1 MISIGPPA
9 PVSQQ
14 ETPRCND
21 GQGTHSVQML
31 PPYAL
36 YRHPDAERLLPYPF
50 LLRFLTVSPLVD
62 GEQTLCETKTETGDG
77 TGPTTE
83 DSADDEDETDDP
95 SNPGTAFV
103 IADSNDKEDA
113 DY

>member
-1 MISIGPPA
+1 MVSLLPPA

-14 ETPRCND
+14 ETPLSHDRQNAQCAP
-21 GQGTHSVQML
+21 TLLPHSL
-31 PPYAL
+31 F
-36 YRHPDAERLLPYPF
+36 RHPDAEILLPYPF

-62 GEQTLCETKTETGDG
+62 GDQTLCETKTETGDG